1 MKRLGWTVIIVLS
14 MLGAVSASAVRA
26 DDFYKGKQVRL
37 IVGTA
42 AGQDYDAWGRL
53 IGRHIVRHIPGQP
66 TFITENMPGAG
77 HIIATNYL
85 FNVAAQDGTVIGMVT
100 RNITDAALLNFPN
113 VRFDPAKFN
122 WIGSPEINHRAFFA
136 TPASG
141 LNTADDLFTKE
152 IIVGV
157 TGAGQGVT
165 TAPILL
171 KNVLGMKIKIVSGY
185 KAPQDIVL
193 AMQKGEVG
201 GLIDSIGGPNDS
213 RAQWVTSGQ
222 MKVLVTMEE
231 DPVDWL
237 NVPTI
242 FKYAKTEEQREILA
256 FFAANLELGRPM
268 LAPPNVPAD
277 RIDILR
283 RAYDATMKDPV
294 FLKEAESMGFEVNPQ
309 PGEKIES
316 LVKSTMAT
324 PKEAVEKAE
333 AMSKL

>member
-1 MKRLGWTVIIVLS
+1 MKRLGWTVVTVLS
-14 MLGAVSASAVRA
+14 ILGIALTGTVRA
-26 DDFYKGKQVRL
+26 DDFYKGKQIRL

-85 FNVAAQDGTVIGMVT
+85 FNVAAQDGTVVGMVT

-113 VRFDPAKFN
+113 VRFDPAKFG
-122 WIGSPEINHRAFFA
+122 WIGSPEVNHRAFFA

-201 GLIDSIGGPNDS
+201 GLIDSIGGPNDT
-213 RAQWVTSGQ
+213 RGQWVTSGQ
-222 MKVLVTMEE
+222 MKVLMTLEE
-231 DPVDWL
+231 DPVEWL
-237 NVPTI
+237 KTPTV
-242 FKYAKTEEQREILA
+242 FQYAKTEEQREILA

-268 LAPPNVPAD
+268 LAPPNVPPD
-277 RIDILR
+277 RINILR

-294 FLKEAESMGFEVNPQ
+294 FLKEAESMGFEVNTQ
-309 PGEKIES
+309 TGEKIEA
-316 LVKSTMAT
+316 LVKATMAT
-324 PKEAVEKAE
+324 PKEAIEKAE